1 MAIDI
6 DDIENL
12 DDLLRVVF
20 INGQCGNLKVEVES
34 LLETLTK

>member
-12 DDLLRVVF
+12 YDLLRVVF
-20 INGQCGNLKVEVES
+20 IDGQCGNLKVEVES
-34 LLETLTK
+34 LLEKLTK